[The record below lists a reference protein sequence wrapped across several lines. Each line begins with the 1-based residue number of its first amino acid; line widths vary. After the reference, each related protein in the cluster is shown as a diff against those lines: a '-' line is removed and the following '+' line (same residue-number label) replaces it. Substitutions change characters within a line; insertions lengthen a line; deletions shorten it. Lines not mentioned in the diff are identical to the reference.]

1 MSSTFQFRATL
12 ALAWA
17 ICVSWPVAAGAAR
30 LTPDEYLSAV
40 TDMVTE
46 QAPRSAQAAALIKEV
61 YQPYVDLLALDDF
74 GSLEQDLATGGL
86 VPVPSDPARF
96 NIRLRLEGSNPI
108 GEKDVAHQNSYVSAR
123 AATIGCL
130 LDVASR
136 VKSGP
141 IEVTSLV
148 RHLEYQN
155 QLRATNGNAATEV
168 PTHALGLAFD
178 IAMVNSPIE
187 TVMELR
193 DVLQTMSDAGDIMA
207 IVERQQ
213 LVFHVVPQPSRLGW
227 YAELYSNAV
236 MGRPWIG
243 RVYQSGPR
251 TALVTTAWGA
261 VAPLPDW
268 SAEWW
273 ATDNVPVDVLAS
285 VSVQGGTPLA
295 PAVGPSATMTRYL
308 AMAGNLLSA
317 TWQMRWPW
325 TRPFFSLR

>member
-1 MSSTFQFRATL
+1 MTSTSHIRATL
-12 ALAWA
+12 ALSA
-17 ICVSWPVAAGAAR
+17 ICALWPAAPRAER

-40 TDMVTE
+40 TDMVAE

-61 YQPYVDLLALDDF
+61 YQPYVGVLALDDF
-74 GSLEQDLATGGL
+74 AQVEEGLATGGL
-86 VPVPSDPARF
+86 VPVPPDAERF
-96 NIRLRLEGSNPI
+96 NIRLRLDGSNPI

-155 QLRATNGNAATEV
+155 QLRATNGNAATDV

-178 IAMVNSPIE
+178 IAMVNSPLE
-187 TVMELR
+187 TVMEVR
-193 DVLQTMSDAGDIMA
+193 DVLQRMSDNGDIIA

-227 YAELYSNAV
+227 YAELYSNAI
-236 MGRPWIG
+236 MERPWIG
-243 RVYQSGPR
+243 RVHESGPR

-261 VAPLPDW
+261 VRPLPGW

-273 ATDNVPVDVLAS
+273 AADNVPVDVLAS
-285 VSVQGGTPLA
+285 VSAEGSTPLA
-295 PAVGPSATMTRYL
+295 PALGPSTAMVRYVAL
-308 AMAGNLLSA
+308 AGELLSA
-317 TWQMRWPW
+317 TWQMKWPW
-325 TRPFFSLR
+325 PPSFFRLG